1 MHFGVGLAGA
11 PAGSLLFKCLLVV
24 QVPSCATVPLC
35 LLFKYSTCEIEWA
48 CFTHASRMLHAC
60 VCKHRQQLETSSLDL
75 ARAHTVIKGHEAQQM
90 HISCRVQEML
100 EHISQALAWCDRVSL
115 DSQLAYHSHSQAL
128 RQVVVCEQDRISN
141 SLQSKTANSG
151 FENQIAVLKQRVLLY
166 EQRLEEGEDE
176 VRKLEEQLVLL
187 LVRPPRSPAP
197 Q

>member
-1 MHFGVGLAGA
+1 
-11 PAGSLLFKCLLVV
+11 
-24 QVPSCATVPLC
+24 
-35 LLFKYSTCEIEWA
+35 
-48 CFTHASRMLHAC
+48 
-60 VCKHRQQLETSSLDL
+60 
-75 ARAHTVIKGHEAQQM
+75 
-90 HISCRVQEML
+90 ML